1 MLFVHIFRIMVVTLL
16 PYGTCFRRKQVQA
29 AQLSAARLVAPKSL
43 TKEPM
48 KRIKIAVIGVGSLGS
63 IHARIF
69 SGLSDV
75 ELVGIADLNL
85 KRARTLARRLRCQ
98 YFSNYRQLF
107 ELVEAA
113 SIVVPTNLHYQVA
126 RDFLQH
132 NIHLLVEKPFTSNLQ
147 QADELLGLAQTRNL
161 VLQVGHVERFNA
173 AVQSVQRLPGTPRF
187 IECHRLGPFTAR
199 VKDVGVV
206 LDLMIHDIDIV
217 LGLVDS
223 PVESIQAVGVRVLTE
238 HEDIANARINF
249 KNGAVANIT
258 ASRISPKSMRKI
270 RLFQENAYI
279 SLDYEKQKASIYEKK
294 GKKITR
300 KKINIKKEKPL
311 QKELQSFIRC
321 VKEKKAPLVSGL
333 EGRQALAVGL
343 EILEKIKT
351 QSPLH
356 A

>member
-1 MLFVHIFRIMVVTLL
+1 MGKLRVAVV
-16 PYGTCFRRKQVQA
+16 
-29 AQLSAARLVAPKSL
+29 
-43 TKEPM
+43 
-48 KRIKIAVIGVGSLGS
+48 GVGSLGS

-69 SGLSDV
+69 AQLSDAQ
-75 ELVGIADLNL
+75 LVAVADSDLN
-85 KRARTLARRLRCQ
+85 RAKKIAQSCRCQ
-98 YFSNYRQLF
+98 YFDDYKQLF
-107 ELVEAA
+107 GAVEAV
-113 SIVVPTNLHYQVA
+113 SIVVPTNLHYKIAQE
-126 RDFLQH
+126 FLEH
-132 NIHLLVEKPFTSNLQ
+132 DIHLLVEKPFTSTVQ
-147 QADELLGLAQTRNL
+147 QADELLVLAKKRGL

-173 AVQSVQRLPGTPRF
+173 AIQAVLELPGKPKF
-187 IECHRLGPFTAR
+187 IECHRLGPFAAR

-217 LGLVDS
+217 LGMVNS
-223 PVESIQAVGVRVLTE
+223 PVESIQAVGINVLTE
-238 HEDIANARINF
+238 HEDIANARLNF

-279 SLDYEKQKASIYEKK
+279 SLDYEAQEASIYTKE
-294 GKKITR
+294 GPKITR

-311 QKELQSFIRC
+311 QKELQSFTQC

-333 EGRQALAVGL
+333 EGRNALAVAT

-351 QSPLH
+351 HSSH